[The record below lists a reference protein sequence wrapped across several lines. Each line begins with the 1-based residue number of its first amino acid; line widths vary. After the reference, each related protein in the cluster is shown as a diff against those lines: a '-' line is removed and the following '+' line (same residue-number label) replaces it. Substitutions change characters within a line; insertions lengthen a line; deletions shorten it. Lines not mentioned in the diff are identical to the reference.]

1 VNKVDAS
8 FILASSSSLVPF
20 LCNRT
25 DLTREQLLLDLANG
39 RIVLFWMGIAVTT
52 VAVGVLGYALIK
64 NWTKWKQRQQQRQQP
79 DEGSRQDRLIDDDV
93 EDMADIPDG
102 ELCVVCLLR
111 RRRAAFIH
119 CGHRVCCVGCAQHVE
134 QGVNP
139 RCPVCRQ
146 TVTGIVR
153 VFDS

>member
-1 VNKVDAS
+1 MLYSV
-8 FILASSSSLVPF
+8 FIDVTAIGMSLLESVCTAQQSKR
-20 LCNRT
+20 LKMLHN
-25 DLTREQLLLDLANG
+25 LS
-39 RIVLFWMGIAVTT
+39 W
-52 VAVGVLGYALIK
+52 VA
-64 NWTKWKQRQQQRQQP
+64 TCRQ
-79 DEGSRQDRLIDDDV
+79 GRLIDDDV

-134 QGVNP
+134 QGDNP

>member
-1 VNKVDAS
+1 MCEPVQYDKCFGSRTARLSLCCCN
-8 FILASSSSLVPF
+8 ILQ
-20 LCNRT
+20 
-25 DLTREQLLLDLANG
+25 LTAADN
-39 RIVLFWMGIAVTT
+39 
-52 VAVGVLGYALIK
+52 VGLTCISVYFR

-111 RRRAAFIH
+111 RRRAAFLH

-134 QGVNP
+134 QGDNP

>member
-1 VNKVDAS
+1 MLYSV
-8 FILASSSSLVPF
+8 FINVTAIGTSLLESVCTAQQSKR
-20 LCNRT
+20 LKMLHN
-25 DLTREQLLLDLANG
+25 LS
-39 RIVLFWMGIAVTT
+39 W
-52 VAVGVLGYALIK
+52 VA
-64 NWTKWKQRQQQRQQP
+64 TCRQ
-79 DEGSRQDRLIDDDV
+79 GRLIDDDV

-119 CGHRVCCVGCAQHVE
+119 CGHRVCCVSCAQHVE
-134 QGVNP
+134 QDDNP